1 MYIEKRW
8 LVPAGLSLLMVG
20 AFFAGA
26 LLFLGSRM
34 TQLPVQMPT
43 AQTSVEAQPKAPNPA
58 PQAAL
63 VADPV
68 ASVLPDAGVAPSPEV
83 IPTPHAAPRAEALT
97 AAPVTGLASQPVD
110 AADAM
115 PAGPAPEEVV
125 DIATPGSGAS
135 QINTRGFGDIGLQ
148 LQDVNINGPVTFVH
162 ISNQGNN
169 NSTNVN
175 TGAGDRIVSD
185 RSHLQSNRS
194 DGSAPEPVSAA
205 SAPAGV
211 ADTQPTTASGTADH
225 YEAVTLPSTGL
236 TLPLLSASP

>member
-43 AQTSVEAQPKAPNPA
+43 AQTGVEAQPKAPNPG

-63 VADPV
+63 VSDPV
-68 ASVLPDAGVAPSPEV
+68 ASVLPDV
-83 IPTPHAAPRAEALT
+83 IPAPHAAPGAEAVT
-97 AAPVTGLASQPVD
+97 ATPGADLASQPVV
-110 AADAM
+110 AAGAV

-125 DIATPGSGAS
+125 DIATSGSGAS

-175 TGAGDRIVSD
+175 TGPGDRIVSD
-185 RSHLQSNRS
+185 QEHLQSNRS
-194 DGSAPEPVSAA
+194 DGSAPEAVSAA

-211 ADTQPTTASGTADH
+211 AGTQPTTASGTADH
-225 YEAVTLPSTGL
+225 YEAVTLSSTDL